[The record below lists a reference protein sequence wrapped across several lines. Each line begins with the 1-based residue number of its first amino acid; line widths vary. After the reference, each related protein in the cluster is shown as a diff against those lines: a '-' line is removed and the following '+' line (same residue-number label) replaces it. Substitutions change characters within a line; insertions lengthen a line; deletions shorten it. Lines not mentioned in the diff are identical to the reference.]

1 MKSAT
6 FNKSHR
12 QNGLKRLG
20 LFVLSICFFFFAT
33 SRVRCQTNIA
43 KSHWVSNRYLLIV
56 ETSHSTHRRVDGV
69 IKTVANLLVSGIGG
83 QVRQGDSLGVWTY
96 NEQLYTG
103 HLPLQRW
110 ATLEKE
116 DIASTVLNFLKS
128 QKYEKQPAFASV
140 RPALDKVIKD
150 SEFITIILVSSGEDA
165 MTGTPFDDQ
174 INELYKNWRA
184 EQEKARMPLVTVLR
198 AKRGAITGFS
208 VTPPPWQI
216 EIPAWPAEPSV
227 AKAAIPGTG
236 TPKAQPATVPPLIV
250 TGKKSKS
257 EITNSA
263 ETPGT
268 TIQAVLRGP
277 QNQEIK
283 PGNPPAERTAP
294 QSASTTP
301 QKATTNPPAETTA
314 VVERKIEK
322 PEVPGRALE
331 PTAPRPKEIAASST
345 TPKPEKVPVESNGTN
360 TPVPAQTPPASPSQ
374 EISTDFAA
382 PAAGLLSSKAIW
394 IVGAAALASA
404 CVVLIVLVRRPRSG
418 HISLIT
424 RSLER
429 EK

>member
-1 MKSAT
+1 ML
-6 FNKSHR
+6 NR
-12 QNGLKRLG
+12 LNGLKRLG
-20 LFVLSICFFFFAT
+20 FFALSICVFFSAT
-33 SRVRCQTNIA
+33 SRVRCQTNTA
-43 KSHWVSNRYLLIV
+43 KPRWVSNRYLLIV
-56 ETSHSTHRRVDGV
+56 ETSHSTHHRFDGV
-69 IKTVANLLVSGIGG
+69 IKTVGNLLVSSIGG
-83 QVRQGDSLGVWTY
+83 QIRQGDSLGVWTY
-96 NEQLYTG
+96 NQQLYTG
-103 HLPLQRW
+103 RLPLQRW

-140 RPALDKVIKD
+140 RPALNKVIKD

-184 EQEKARMPLVTVLR
+184 EQEKTRMPLVTVLR

-227 AKAAIPGTG
+227 AKAAIPETAA
-236 TPKAQPATVPPLIV
+236 PKAQPPTVPPLIV
-250 TGKKSKS
+250 TGKKSKP

-263 ETPGT
+263 ETPGS
-268 TIQAVLRGP
+268 TIRAALPGP

-283 PGNPPAERTAP
+283 PGNPPAERTAV
-294 QSASTTP
+294 QSASATP
-301 QKATTNPPAETTA
+301 QKATTNPPAERTA

-322 PEVPGRALE
+322 TEVPQRSPE
-331 PTAPRPKEIAASST
+331 PTSPPLKEMAASSA
-345 TPKPEKVPVESNGTN
+345 TPKPEKAAVVNNGTN
-360 TPVPAQTPPASPSQ
+360 APVPAQTPQKPAPPPQ
-374 EISTDFAA
+374 EISTDVATPA
-382 PAAGLLSSKAIW
+382 PGLLSSKAIW
-394 IVGAAALASA
+394 TVGAAALASA
-404 CVVLIVLVRRPRSG
+404 CVVLIVLARRPRSG